1 MGRLEDFFTRAATPK
16 AGLGNLIVPSGG
28 SGAKGGKGPKVATM
42 NVNWQSPGQ
51 PQILDQ
57 DAQQFGEE
65 AYLGQVY
72 VMRCCQAIA
81 QTISALPFRAGM
93 DPTSPEN
100 HDLTAPIV
108 QLLGESSPQ
117 APGGPNPKTAS
128 RAFWAWSIVQYL
140 VYGRFGWEA
149 QLMGKQNGGLIVG
162 LWPLISP
169 LLAPVPTQ
177 GGEEYF
183 ESFVYTTPQRGDQ
196 KMSRDQVIY
205 AWRPSLKDWRL
216 PETVLS
222 AAKLPIYIGM
232 GLDRYM
238 VKLLQNDMV
247 ASTLVVTPPFDEPS
261 ARRAWQEQFLT
272 SFSGVDNRGKTIFA
286 EAEYDE
292 DDTSGKPL
300 VQVEKIAQ
308 TAVDAQLL
316 ELSKT
321 AKDEI
326 CVALG
331 VPLSLIGNAQ
341 ERIYANAASEYKNF
355 WTMTVMN
362 LITEIQD
369 HVNTL
374 LAPRLGQEVGWFDLS
389 RVAAL
394 QPPQIFAPPMIG
406 DVINYGV
413 ASAAQIAN
421 VLGIPAADAT
431 DDSNDETVELGEE
444 SAGVGPS
451 GINRAGQV
459 YMHSRAASFPQNW
472 GSRGQYRSGPR
483 ERDEKNARAWK
494 GTNVT
499 KYQLIN
505 ARIRFERRP
514 INSFNWDETFRASN
528 YLEQEHIRNLT
539 PMKET
544 VHETSLDEELEVIE
558 QRARA
563 VVKSSEAESIMAD
576 VERLRERA
584 RAAELDRRARE
595 TDELIKRTLDISEGL
610 RMIAVADRIKRNVHK
625 KLAETYPEST
635 LGWVHEADWQ
645 GPQQINLEDID
656 MARRPGARDTKKTVG
671 IMKGMAA
678 GHQGANEPVVLV
690 ATPSGDK
697 YKIADGYHR
706 TKARQKLGHA
716 AINAYVGKTEE
727 DEGPWQK
734 EMHDKKLNRN
744 YQLTHSGA
752 WHNSDGASP
761 EAPPEEMA
769 AHLAEDHQ
777 LPEFANNW
785 RDFTPLELD
794 KIHMKDHNEHGECG
808 AHEKTR
814 TVAGDN
820 SYLHLGKKDQLDGR
834 PKLTKAEFDQ
844 RFPNNDAD
852 DYPFYEAGYAED
864 EDQEDVVDG
873 SRDDRDPQEH
883 IEIEGVPLLE
893 WLKANEEGLIA
904 LAEAEEDD
912 QQEAS

>member
-28 SGAKGGKGPKVATM
+28 SGGKGGKGPKVATM
-42 NVNWQSPGQ
+42 PVSWVSPGQ

-169 LLAPVPTQ
+169 LLAPIPTQ

-183 ESFVYTTPQRGDQ
+183 ESFIYTTPQRGDQ

-232 GLDRYM
+232 GLDKYM

-451 GINRAGQV
+451 GINRANQV
-459 YMHSRAASFPQNW
+459 YMHSRALTYPSW
-472 GSRGQYRSGPR
+472 EGKGQYRSSR
-483 ERDEKNARAWK
+483 QEKNARAWK
-494 GTNVT
+494 GTRVT
-499 KYQLIN
+499 KGQLID
-505 ARIRFERRP
+505 AYIRYERRP
-514 INSFNWDETFRASN
+514 INSYNWEEPFRASN
-528 YLEQEHIRNLT
+528 YLKQETIRNLT
-539 PMKET
+539 API
-544 VHETSLDEELEVIE
+544 VHEDVVEELEVIE

-563 VVKSSEAESIMAD
+563 AVQSSEAESILRD
-576 VERLRERA
+576 VERLKERA
-584 RAAELDRRARE
+584 RAAELNRRSIE
-595 TDELIKRTLDISEGL
+595 TQELVERTLGISEGL

-645 GPQQINLEDID
+645 GPQQVNLEDID
-656 MARRPGARDTKKTVG
+656 MARRPGARDNKKTVG
-671 IMKGMAA
+671 IMKAMAA
-678 GHQGANEPVVLV
+678 GQQGANEPVVLV
-690 ATPSGDK
+690 ATPSGEK
-697 YKIADGYHR
+697 YQIADGYHR
-706 TKARQKLGHA
+706 TKAREKLGNV
-716 AINAYVGKTEE
+716 AINAYIGKTEE
-727 DEGPWQK
+727 DDGPWQK
-734 EMHDKKLNRN
+734 KMHDAKLNRN
-744 YQLTHSGA
+744 YALTHSGA
-752 WHNSDGASP
+752 WHNSDGSSP
-761 EAPPEEMA
+761 DAPPEEMA
-769 AHLAEDHQ
+769 AHLAEDHH
-777 LPEFANNW
+777 LSEFANNW

-814 TVAGDN
+814 TPADDN
-820 SYLHLGKKDQLDGR
+820 SYLHLGRKDQLDGR
-834 PKLTKAEFDQ
+834 PKMTKAEFDQ

-852 DYPFYEAGYAED
+852 DYPFYEAGYVED
-864 EDQEDVVDG
+864 ENLSL
-873 SRDDRDPQEH
+873 SRDDRDPHEK
-883 IEIEGVPLLE
+883 IEIEGTPLLE

-904 LAEAEEDD
+904 MAEAEE
-912 QQEAS
+912 EGEKST